1 MSGTAEPDRSAI
13 RDAATVILV
22 RNPAAPEV
30 LMGQRGAGA
39 AFMPSKFVFPGGAVD
54 PGDRAVPLEGLPD
67 PLCMDRLAED
77 SAPGLAPGLVAAAL
91 RELTEETGVTPDLV
105 EVLAKTDDWLTY
117 DLPPELLGKVWGGK
131 YRGQKQKWFLM
142 RFKGTDDQVKIEQPH
157 QEFARWQWLAAD
169 EILAAIVPFK
179 RAVYDEVVKAF
190 RPHLA

>member
-1 MSGTAEPDRSAI
+1 MSELPYRPCVGVMLI
-13 RDAATVILV
+13 DARGLV
-22 RNPAAPEV
+22 FV
-30 LMGQRGAGA
+30 GQRLDGA
-39 AFMPSKFVFPGGAVD
+39 ASGAEAAWQMPQGGID
-54 PGDRAVPLEGLPD
+54 DGEKPRE
-67 PLCMDRLAED
+67 
-77 SAPGLAPGLVAAAL
+77 AAL

-169 EILAAIVPFK
+169 EMLAAIVPFK